1 MRPYRGERID
11 NGERVYGNL
20 IIHNA
25 REAIHE
31 KQPLKAFIQERDK
44 RWTDE
49 SNDRCWTHLCFE
61 VIPETVGQQTGLKD
75 KNGKDLDWWENDIVK
90 DTRRYIPKKER
101 TYKIIFK
108 QGSFWLKSIHGKLCL
123 TCECLTPFLHIF
135 NKIGTVHDNPELLK

>member
-11 NGERVYGNL
+11 NGKWAYGWYAEVEEKHFIFPDDTTN
-20 IIHNA
+20 HNQDT
-25 REAIHE
+25 E
-31 KQPLKAFIQERDK
+31 IQG
-44 RWTDE
+44 
-49 SNDRCWTHLCFE
+49 FVE

-135 NKIGTVHDNPELLK
+135 NKIGTVHDKEAE

>member
-1 MRPYRGERID
+1 MRPYRGKKID
-11 NGERVYGNL
+11 NDKLVYGWL
-20 IIHNA
+20 FERGGGSYIIP
-25 REAIHE
+25 I
-31 KQPLKAFIQERDK
+31 
-44 RWTDE
+44 TDE
-49 SNDRCWTHLCFE
+49 YHTPASFVLTFVP

-135 NKIGTVHDNPELLK
+135 NKIGTVHDKEAE